1 MGVGGAI
8 QYHLTHG
15 VGTQARLR
23 EVINYILFLGTS
35 EGKRTRLSYDEF
47 WSVVTP
53 QTSICFL
60 QYVV

>member
-1 MGVGGAI
+1 MGVGGTI
-8 QYHLTHG
+8 QDHLTHG
-15 VGTQARLR
+15 VGTQARLG
-23 EVINYILFLGTS
+23 EVTNYILFLGTL

-53 QTSICFL
+53 ITSICFL